1 MGLQMYVLTHY
12 TFPHFPQIQLRH
24 IYKQFFLNRN
34 IQSKSTDAAPKVA
47 TWIRTTGALQNA
59 SRQTDL

>member
-1 MGLQMYVLTHY
+1 MYLHIIL
-12 TFPHFPQIQLRH
+12 FPIFRRFSYGIF
-24 IYKQFFLNRN
+24 INSFLNRN